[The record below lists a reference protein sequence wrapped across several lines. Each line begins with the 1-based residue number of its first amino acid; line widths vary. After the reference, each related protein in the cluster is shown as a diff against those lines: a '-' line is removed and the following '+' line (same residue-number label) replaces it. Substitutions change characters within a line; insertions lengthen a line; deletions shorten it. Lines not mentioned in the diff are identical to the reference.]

1 MNAKEIRP
9 IIDYKL
15 DNGVR
20 VVLIPMDGANTTTV
34 SVVVNNGHHHD
45 PKGSEG
51 IAHFVEHAVYKG
63 TERFTIDKFNK
74 EVALRGITSNAYT
87 SDKYVNHYMTGVNCE
102 MPWMIEA
109 LSEITLHPTFPEAE
123 IEKER
128 NVVLDEITYRKDNHG
143 IRVYDNAMTIV
154 GSGTAYARPGIGYA
168 KTVTKM
174 TAADLAKFHRSRY
187 NPKNLTIVV
196 AGGARISEC
205 AKNISHY
212 FETQAPKSSE
222 RAFKYKEHVITS
234 PRSELVEVV
243 PGINSSWVQYAWKI
257 GGFDEYAKYCGSSTD
272 KSDYRLACLVSL
284 YEQIVLQGASS
295 KLRDIREKAGICYSI
310 GGWIDLHRDTGFLYA
325 GGSSR
330 HENLEKLTK
339 MIHSAILTASD
350 KAFTKTAI
358 ENAARGVSNDII
370 KCGDSSSKVARYY
383 AHIVGEGAT
392 LVPFLDI
399 IECCKYSLTRS
410 DFDFI
415 IDSLRVEP
423 VVCVLTNE

>member
-1 MNAKEIRP
+1 MKAQDIRP
-9 IIDYKL
+9 IVDYKL
-15 DNGVR
+15 DNGIR
-20 VVLIPMDGANTTTV
+20 VVLVPMEGTNTTTV
-34 SVVVNNGHHHD
+34 SVIVNNGHHHD

-74 EVALRGITSNAYT
+74 EIALRGITSNAYT
-87 SDKYVNHYMTGVNCE
+87 SDKYVHHYMTGVNCE
-102 MPWMIEA
+102 IPWMIEA
-109 LSEITLHPTFPEAE
+109 LSEIILHPTFPEEE

-128 NVVLDEITYRKDNHG
+128 NVVLDEITYRRDNRG
-143 IRVYDNAMTIV
+143 IHVYDNAMSII

-174 TAADLAKFHRSRY
+174 TAADLTKFHRSRY
-187 NPKNLTIVV
+187 SPKNLTIVV
-196 AGGARISEC
+196 AGGFHISQC
-205 AKNISHY
+205 AKDISYY
-212 FETQAPKSSE
+212 FETSAPKSSE
-222 RAFKYKEHVITS
+222 RAFKYREHVITS

-243 PGINSSWVQYAWKI
+243 PGINSSWVQYVWKI
-257 GGFDEYAKYCGSSTD
+257 RGFDEYAKYCCKSPD
-272 KSDYRLACLVSL
+272 KSDYRLACLVAL
-284 YEQIVLQGASS
+284 YEQIVLQGANS
-295 KLRDIREKAGICYSI
+295 KLHDIREKEGICYSI

-330 HENLEKLTK
+330 HENLEKLTE
-339 MIHSAILTASD
+339 MIQNAVRTASD
-350 KAFTKTAI
+350 KAFTETAI

-370 KCGDSSSKVARYY
+370 KCGDSPAKVARYY

-392 LVPFLDI
+392 LVPFRDI
-399 IECCKYSLTRS
+399 IECCKYSFSQS

-415 IDSLRVEP
+415 TDSLRATP

>member
-15 DNGVR
+15 DSGVR

-63 TERFTIDKFNK
+63 TEHFTIDKFNK

-109 LSEITLHPTFPEAE
+109 LSEIILHPTFPEEE
-123 IEKER
+123 IDKER
-128 NVVLDEITYRKDNHG
+128 NVVLDEINYRRDNHG

-168 KTVTKM
+168 KAVAKI
-174 TAADLAKFHRSRY
+174 TASDLAKFHRSRY

-212 FETQAPKSSE
+212 FEMQAPKSSE
-222 RAFKYKEHVITS
+222 RTFKYHDRVITS
-234 PRSELVEVV
+234 PRSDLVEVV
-243 PGINSSWVQYAWKI
+243 PGINSSWVQYVWKI
-257 GGFDEYAKYCGSSTD
+257 GGFDEYAKYCLSTTD
-272 KSDYRLACLVSL
+272 KSDYRLSCLASL
-284 YEQIVLQGASS
+284 YEQIVLQGANS
-295 KLRDIREKAGICYSI
+295 KLHDIREKAGICYSI

-339 MIHSAILTASD
+339 MMLSAILTAND

-358 ENAARGVSNDII
+358 ENAARGVSNDLI
-370 KCGDSSSKVARYY
+370 KRGDSSASVARYY
-383 AHIVGEGAT
+383 AHDVGEGAT

-399 IECCKYSLTRS
+399 ITCCKYSIMRS

-415 IDSLRVEP
+415 IDSLHVEP

>member
-15 DNGVR
+15 DSGVR

-109 LSEITLHPTFPEAE
+109 LSEIILRPTFPEAE

-143 IRVYDNAMTIV
+143 IHVYDNTMSIL
-154 GSGTAYARPGIGYA
+154 GSGTAYARNGVGYA
-168 KTVTKM
+168 KAVAKM

-196 AGGARISEC
+196 TGGFRMSEC
-205 AKNISHY
+205 AQNILHN
-212 FETQAPKSSE
+212 FELNAPKSSE
-222 RAFKYKEHVITS
+222 RAFKYNEHVVTS
-234 PRSELVEVV
+234 PRSDLVEVV
-243 PGINSSWVQYAWKI
+243 PGINSSWVMYAWKI
-257 GGFDEYAKYCGSSTD
+257 RGYDEYAKHCCSSTD
-272 KSDYRLACLVSL
+272 KSDCRLSCLASL
-284 YEQIVLQGASS
+284 YEQIVLQGANS
-295 KLRDIREKAGICYSI
+295 KLHDIREKSGICYSI
-310 GGWIDLHRDTGFLYA
+310 GGWIDHHRDTGFLYA
-325 GGSSR
+325 EGSTR
-330 HENLEKLTK
+330 HENLGKLTDI
-339 MIHSAILTASD
+339 MQRVIRTAND
-350 KAFTKTAI
+350 RAFTKTAI
-358 ENAARGVSNDII
+358 ENAARGVSNDFI
-370 KCGDSSSKVARYY
+370 KSGDSSAMVARYY
-383 AHIVGEGAT
+383 ANQVGEGVT

-399 IECCKYSLTRS
+399 IACCKYSFKRS

-415 IDSLRVEP
+415 IDSLHAEP
-423 VVCVLTNE
+423 VVCVLTNK

>member
-15 DNGVR
+15 DNGIR
-20 VVLIPMDGANTTTV
+20 VVLVPMDGANTTTV

-63 TERFTIDKFNK
+63 TELFTIDKFNK

-128 NVVLDEITYRKDNHG
+128 NVVLDEINFRKDNHG
-143 IRVYDNAMTIV
+143 IHVYDNAMSIL
-154 GSGTAYARPGIGYA
+154 GSGTAYARQGVGVA
-168 KTVTKM
+168 KAVAKM

-196 AGGARISEC
+196 AGGFRMAEC
-205 AKNISHY
+205 AKHISRY
-212 FETQAPKSSE
+212 FEEQAPKSSE
-222 RAFKYKEHVITS
+222 RAFKYSEHVITS
-234 PRSELVEVV
+234 PRSDLVEVV
-243 PGINSSWVQYAWKI
+243 PGINSSWVMYAWKI
-257 GGFDEYAKYCGSSTD
+257 RGYDEYAKYCGSSTD
-272 KSDYRLACLVSL
+272 KSDYRLACLEWL
-284 YEQIVLQGASS
+284 YERIVLHGANS
-295 KLRDIREKAGICYSI
+295 KLHDIREKAGICYSI
-310 GGWIDLHRDTGFLYA
+310 GGWVDSHRDTGFLYA
-325 GGSSR
+325 SGSTR
-330 HENLEKLTK
+330 HENLGKLTD
-339 MIHSAILTASD
+339 MMQRAIRTANS

-358 ENAARGVSNDII
+358 ENAARGISNDLI
-370 KCGDSSSKVARYY
+370 KSGDDSAAVARYY
-383 AHIVGEGAT
+383 ASDVGEGVT
-392 LVPFLDI
+392 LVPFLDTI
-399 IECCKYSLTRS
+399 SCCKYSFKRS

-415 IDSLRVEP
+415 IDSLHAEP
-423 VVCVLTNE
+423 VVCVLTNK

>member
-1 MNAKEIRP
+1 MKAQDIRP
-9 IIDYKL
+9 IVDYNL
-15 DNGVR
+15 NNGIR
-20 VVLIPMDGANTTTV
+20 VVFIPMDGANTTTV

-102 MPWMIEA
+102 MSWMIEA
-109 LSEITLHPTFPEAE
+109 LSEIVLHPTFPEAE

-168 KTVTKM
+168 KTVAKI

-196 AGGARISEC
+196 AGGFFISQC
-205 AKNISHY
+205 AKEISYY
-212 FETQAPKSSE
+212 FETKAPKSSE
-222 RAFKYKEHVITS
+222 RAFKYSEHVITS
-234 PRSELVEVV
+234 PRSDLVEVV
-243 PGINSSWVQYAWKI
+243 PGINSSWVQYVWKI
-257 GGFDEYAKYCGSSTD
+257 GGLDEYAKYCDKPTD
-272 KSDYRLACLVSL
+272 KSDYRLSCLTSL

-295 KLRDIREKAGICYSI
+295 KLYDIREKAGICYSI

-339 MIHSAILTASD
+339 MMQSAILTASD

-358 ENAARGVSNDII
+358 ENAARGVSNDLI
-370 KCGDSSSKVARYY
+370 KRGDSSASVARYY
-383 AHIVGEGAT
+383 AHDVGEGAA
-392 LVPFLDI
+392 LAPFRDA
-399 IECCKYSLTRS
+399 IECCKYSFSKS
-410 DFDFI
+410 DFEFI
-415 IDSLRVEP
+415 TDSLHVKP